1 MTWFDVRNG
10 LKSRFAPPHSFKIVS
25 DNQTNNSVVI
35 GIAGGGQLG
44 QMMIEASTQLGL
56 SVIAM
61 DPNPKCSAADLA
73 QSLVVADFTDA
84 EGIAA
89 LGLQSDVV
97 TFEIERIN
105 VDALA
110 ALEQKGVPVRPSS
123 NVLRIIQD
131 KLAQKQFLLENNVAT
146 SAFQPLDEITDLPSR
161 VPFVWKARRDG
172 YDGRGVQIVREAQQ
186 LSQLPETAALV
197 EDLVD
202 IDYELAIMVAR
213 GVDGDIRFFPLTE
226 IVMDP
231 KAHVMQRVIAPARV
245 PESVEKDCLSLAK
258 TVVEALDYVG
268 VLALEYFVDR
278 SEKVFVNELS
288 PRPHN
293 SGHYTIEACKTSQF
307 EQHMRAVA
315 GMPLGDTTLAAAAVT
330 FNVLGEPNA
339 NGTPCYVG
347 FDGGTD
353 RVFVH
358 NYFKTEVR
366 PGRKMAHVTVLADN
380 RQEAIALA
388 DEVQP
393 NFRVDGDQ

>member
-1 MTWFDVRNG
+1 M
-10 LKSRFAPPHSFKIVS
+10 SKIQE
-25 DNQTNNSVVI
+25 NNLAIQTV

-44 QMMIEASTQLGL
+44 QMMIQASSRLGL
-56 SVIAM
+56 KAIAM
-61 DPNPKCSAADLA
+61 DPNPQCSASSLA
-73 QSLVVADFTDA
+73 QRVVVADFDSA

-89 LGLQSDVV
+89 LGQQSDVV

-110 ALEQKGVPVRPSS
+110 HLEHQGTPIRPPS

-131 KLAQKQFLLENNVAT
+131 KLLQKEFLVQHGVTT
-146 SAFQPLDEITDLPSR
+146 SPFYSLKTVNDLHGQ

-172 YDGRGVQIVREAQQ
+172 YDGRGVQIIRSRQQ
-186 LSQLPETAALV
+186 IADLPETAALV

-213 GVDGDIRFFPLTE
+213 GIDGDIRYFPLTE

-231 KAHVMQRVIAPARV
+231 EAHVMQRVIAPANV
-245 PESVEKDCLSLAK
+245 PESVKKDCLLLAK
-258 TVVEALDYVG
+258 KVVDALDYVG
-268 VLALEYFVDR
+268 VLALEYFVDG
-278 SEKVFVNELS
+278 SQTVFVNELS

-315 GMPLGDTTLAAAAVT
+315 GMPLGDTTLESAAVT
-330 FNVLGEPNA
+330 FNILGEANA
-339 NGTPCYVG
+339 KGTPRYVG
-347 FDGGTD
+347 FDTTMD
-353 RVFVH
+353 NVFVH
-358 NYFKTEVR
+358 NYHKTEVR

-380 RQEAIALA
+380 RQNAIQLA
-388 DEVQP
+388 NQVQP
-393 NFRVDGDQ
+393 NFRVDGDV